1 MARPHHPRP
10 TCYSDDS
17 EPYLE
22 IDSSVYFPNIIKFF
36 DRTVVDDGLNGMY
49 SVADQVVDM
58 LEQAGVKRIFGIVGD
73 SLNPIT
79 DALRRKKT
87 IEWIHVRHEEVA
99 AFAASAEAQLTGSLA
114 VCCGSS
120 GPGNLHLINGLFDA
134 YRSRVPVLAIASHIP
149 QSQIGVDY
157 FQTTHP
163 EQLFKECSCYCELA
177 SEPTQVPRILQ
188 SAIQH
193 AWSQKSVGVI
203 VLPGDVAAAPA
214 KGQELVHKPS
224 YSTPS
229 VNPDSNEIRQLE
241 EMIEQAENI
250 TFFCGEGCSGS
261 EREVVALAQK
271 LKAPIAYTF
280 RSKHLFEYD
289 NPNGVGMTGLLGW
302 GDAYHA
308 MHKAD
313 LLILWGTDFPYQ
325 SFIPTNS
332 RIVQIDKRGE
342 HLGRRCRLDLGICGD
357 VASTVAALERNVREK
372 TNSTHLDQSLK
383 RHAKILKK
391 LNAYI
396 EGDTDSPP
404 IRPEHLTTAINQFAD
419 DDAVF
424 TIDTGTPCI
433 WAARY
438 LCCTKE
444 RKLLGSF
451 SHGSMA
457 NAMPMA
463 IGAQKAFPKRQ
474 IIALC
479 GDGGFSMLA
488 GDIITIAQYNL
499 PIKLVI
505 YNNDCLDFIQ
515 MEMEASGLIPS
526 QIDLHNPSFA
536 DMAKAAGIMGYRLEK
551 PKEINRVVQEF
562 LAFPGP
568 ALLDAVVDRNAI
580 ALPPTISIQQAAS
593 FSLSMAK
600 QTLHGD
606 VMQVWNTLVG
616 NRKLF

>member
-1 MARPHHPRP
+1 
-10 TCYSDDS
+10 
-17 EPYLE
+17 
-22 IDSSVYFPNIIKFF
+22 
-36 DRTVVDDGLNGMY
+36 MY

-58 LEQAGVKRIFGIVGD
+58 LEAAGVKRIFGIVGD

-87 IEWIHVRHEEVA
+87 IEWIHVRHEEAA
-99 AFAASAEAQLTGSLA
+99 AFAACAEAQLTGSLA

-134 YRSRVPVLAIASHIP
+134 HRSRVPVLAIASHIP

-163 EQLFKECSCYCELA
+163 EQLFKECSCYAELA
-177 SEPTQVPRILQ
+177 SEAGQVPRVLQ

-193 AWSQKSVGVI
+193 AWSRKGVGVI
-203 VLPGDVAAAPA
+203 VLPGDIAASEA
-214 KGQELVHKPS
+214 KGKSLVHKPA
-224 YSTPS
+224 YSTPA
-229 VNPDSNEIRQLE
+229 VVPDPEEINELAR
-241 EMIEQAENI
+241 MIGESGKI

-261 EREVVALAQK
+261 EEQVVALAKK

-313 LLILWGTDFPYQ
+313 LLVLWGTDFPYQ
-325 SFIPTNS
+325 NFIPS
-332 RIVQIDKRGE
+332 SPRIVQIDRRGE

-357 VASTVAALERNVREK
+357 VASAIAALDPLVREK
-372 TNSTHLDQSLK
+372 TDSTHLSRSLK
-383 RHAKILKK
+383 RHSSSVAK

-396 EGDTDSPP
+396 EGDAGKPP
-404 IRPEHLTTAINQFAD
+404 IRPEHLTSALNQFAD
-419 DDAVF
+419 EDAVF

-438 LCCTKE
+438 LCCTRD

-463 IGAQKAFPKRQ
+463 IGAQAAFPGRQ

-488 GDIITIAQYNL
+488 GDIITIAQYQF
-499 PIKLVI
+499 PVKLVI

-515 MEMEASGLIPS
+515 LEMEAAGLVPS
-526 QIDLHNPSFA
+526 QIDLHNPSFSE
-536 DMAKAAGIMGYRLEK
+536 MARAAGIMGYRLEK
-551 PKEINRVVQEF
+551 PKDIDRVVKEF
-562 LAFPGP
+562 LAYPGP

-580 ALPPTISIQQAAS
+580 SLPPYITMKQAAS

-600 QTLHGD
+600 QTLQGD

-616 NRKLF
+616 NRKLFYPSL